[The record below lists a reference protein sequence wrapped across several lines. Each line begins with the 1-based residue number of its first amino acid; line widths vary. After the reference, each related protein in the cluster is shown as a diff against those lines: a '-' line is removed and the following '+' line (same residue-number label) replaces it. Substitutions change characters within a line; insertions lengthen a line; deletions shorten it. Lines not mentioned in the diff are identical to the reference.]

1 MRIKTQYIHQLP
13 NWPVFKWDHEK
24 ILQPLSQARLHQGK
38 LLGRMEALGFR
49 FREDAALQTMTKE
62 IVKSSEIEGEVLASD
77 QVRSS
82 LARKLGID
90 VAGLVP
96 SDRNVDGVVELM
108 LDATLKYDQ
117 PLTSERLFGWHA
129 LLFPTGRSGMYKITV
144 GNWRTDE
151 QGPMQV
157 VSGAMGRERV
167 HYEAPAAEKVANEM
181 DMFLNWFNTFHEIDP
196 VLKAALAHFWFITI
210 HPFEDGNGRMARA
223 ITDMQLARSDGSA
236 QRFYSMSAQIRKE
249 RNEYYECLERSQ
261 SGSLEITDWIIWFMA
276 CLYRSIKATEE
287 DLIGILDKAK
297 FWEKHNAKM
306 LNERHRTMLNKLL
319 DGFDGKMTTGKW
331 SKIAKCSP
339 DTALR
344 DIQFLMDKEIVEK
357 ENAGGRSTSYKIRM
371 DF

>member
-24 ILQPLSQARLHQGK
+24 IVQPLSQARLHQGK

-108 LDATLKYDQ
+108 LDATLHYEQ
-117 PLTSERLFGWHA
+117 PLTAERLFGWHA

-167 HYEAPAAEKVANEM
+167 HYEAAAEKVTNEM
-181 DMFLNWFNTFHEIDP
+181 EMFLNWFNTFHEIDP

-249 RNEYYECLERSQ
+249 RNEYYECLEKSQ
-261 SGSLEITDWIIWFMA
+261 RGSLEITDWILWFMA
-276 CLYRSIKATEE
+276 CLDRSIKATEE

-297 FWEKHNAKM
+297 FWEKHNAKL

-344 DIQFLMDKEIVEK
+344 DIQLLIDQDILEK
-357 ENAGGRSTSYKIRM
+357 EDAGGRSTSYKIKM
-371 DF
+371 NF